1 MNKQTTIRYKCGC
14 FVRLYKFGNKHVLL
28 PNLYFYPMYCRL
40 QIISVI
46 TVFAVQKKE
55 SPNVKCDRWTLLKLY
70 NKNFILINRDFF
82 AVGQLNKPF
91 STIVINDDAVAV
103 TFPWE

>member
-1 MNKQTTIRYKCGC
+1 MSHFYDDLMVIEIIIESS
-14 FVRLYKFGNKHVLL
+14 FAELL
-28 PNLYFYPMYCRL
+28 SKP
-40 QIISVI
+40 
-46 TVFAVQKKE
+46 VQKKE
-55 SPNVKCDRWTLLKLY
+55 SPNVKCDRWTLKNLY
-70 NKNFILINRDFF
+70 NENFVFINRDFF

>member
-1 MNKQTTIRYKCGC
+1 MKSSSIIICRIALQTTRGTT
-14 FVRLYKFGNKHVLL
+14 
-28 PNLYFYPMYCRL
+28 
-40 QIISVI
+40 

-91 STIVINDDAVAV
+91 SAVVINDDAVAM